1 LYRTRRWTMKER
13 LNGENETIGLYLTG
27 HPIDEYE
34 DEVQHLVSTR
44 ISRLVADKKSIKI
57 AGLVIAMRVMKTKRG
72 DTMGFITL
80 DDRTG
85 RTEVAVFADTYNEY
99 KDKLVKDALL
109 IVEGQV
115 SQDDYSGGLKMRA
128 SKVTPLEQARQ
139 EQLRSIQLHWHSRY
153 LDNSCTRKLS
163 SILEHYRIKDPVL
176 DAADDNAAPGQDKKG
191 CVVVV
196 NYQRADASARIQ
208 LGETWRV
215 QPVDEL
221 VLKLRYEYGNK
232 SLTLGYDR

>member
-1 LYRTRRWTMKER
+1 
-13 LNGENETIGLYLTG
+13 
-27 HPIDEYE
+27 
-34 DEVQHLVSTR
+34 
-44 ISRLVADKKSIKI
+44 
-57 AGLVIAMRVMKTKRG
+57 MKTKRG

-85 RTEVAVFADTYNEY
+85 RMEVAVFADTYNEY
-99 KDKLVKDALL
+99 RDKLVKDALL

-115 SQDDYSGGLKMRA
+115 SHDDYSGGLKMRA

-139 EQLRSIQLHWHSRY
+139 EQLRSIQLHWHSRD
-153 LDNSCTRKLS
+153 LDNNCTRKLS
-163 SILEHYRIKDPVL
+163 SILEHYRINDTLVAAAEG
-176 DAADDNAAPGQDKKG
+176 DATQEPSKKG

-221 VLKLRYEYGNK
+221 VLKLRHEYGSK